1 MVDHQFADE
10 RLAALYDEFHPW
22 DPRGDFGFYLP
33 MVMSAEA
40 VLDVGCGTGML
51 LHRAREAGHKGRLCG
66 LDPGEGMLR
75 RARVRSDVEW
85 IDGDLSSTAFRGEFD
100 LVVMSG
106 HAFQVFVTDEQ
117 LRSSLSAIR
126 DALTGEGRF
135 AFETRN
141 PAARAWEGWTPENAS
156 EVIGA
161 DGAVVRMSHQV
172 ERPVI
177 DDIVRFTTTYSS
189 PGWDADEHSHS
200 SLRFLDVPSLSGF
213 LSEAGLAV
221 EHQYGD
227 WDGRPVTE
235 TGIEIITVAKR
246 V

>member
-1 MVDHQFADE
+1 MVDHQFSDE

-75 RARVRSDVEW
+75 KARVRSDIEW
-85 IDGDLSSTAFRGEFD
+85 INGDLASTAFRDEFD

-106 HAFQVFVTDEQ
+106 HAFQVFVTDEEV
-117 LRSSLSAIR
+117 RSSLLAIR
-126 DALTGEGRF
+126 DALTPEGRF
-135 AFETRN
+135 AFEIRN
-141 PAARAWEGWTPENAS
+141 PAARAWENWIPENAR
-156 EVIGA
+156 EVTAA
-161 DGAVVRMSHQV
+161 DGSVVRMSHQV
-172 ERPVI
+172 ETPVTG
-177 DDIVRFTTTYSS
+177 DIVRFTTTYSS
-189 PGWDADEHSHS
+189 ADGDADEHSRS
-200 SLRFLDVPSLSGF
+200 TLRFLDADSLSGF
-213 LSEAGLAV
+213 LAEAGLTV
-221 EHQYGD
+221 EQQYGD
-227 WDGRPVTE
+227 WEGGPVTE
-235 TGIEIITVAKR
+235 TGIEIVTVAGR